1 MESKNV
7 YAFYGGAQCWLHI
20 IFCLAPDFVGAEL
33 ALCDTVDVLHSG
45 CVAQWMCGT
54 MDDRT
59 TSYLKVVMVATWDL
73 PMHMG
78 SKLSLKKS
86 EVSDI

>member
-1 MESKNV
+1 MIICLDKLPKHFGVQIYMLSMVKHK
-7 YAFYGGAQCWLHI
+7 QCWLHI

-33 ALCDTVDVLHSG
+33 A

-59 TSYLKVVMVATWDL
+59 TSYLKVVMVATRDL
-73 PMHMG
+73 PRNMG
-78 SKLSLKKS
+78 SNLSLNNL
-86 EVSDI
+86 